1 MQTDL
6 ALHGLAADDLRRSL
20 SAQRLVQLAQQA
32 PDARI
37 DPCPGRRGG
46 QRALVEV

>member
-6 ALHGLAADDLRRSL
+6 ALHVLAADDLRRSL
-20 SAQRLVQLAQQA
+20 GDQRLVQLAQHA
-32 PDARI
+32 PGVRI